1 MGLSGVGL
9 YELPSEIA
17 KRRGFY
23 DQEKLEVRKVTVGV
37 GIQVAA
43 LLAGELD
50 YSTVAST
57 TAVASV
63 QGLPVKTVMGWF
75 DRPLHM
81 LVARPQI
88 KDMAELKGKR
98 IAVSAIGSPPHIL
111 AREALR
117 KSGLNPDKDATFLS
131 LGGSSDR
138 LAGLVGGTVD
148 ATPLDVAY
156 IARTEQLGLTS
167 LLYLGDV
174 VDLRLGGV
182 AVATEKIEKNPDQIR
197 RLVRATWR
205 GMMFLKSNKK
215 ETLGI
220 MQDYLKLGSPAV
232 EKVYQYALKS
242 LSPDG
247 AVAKASLDNELKLL
261 KERLKLKDDIPV
273 DKVADWRFVKELS
286 GLR

>member
-1 MGLSGVGL
+1 MKRSITRLWLLASFNLFASPCSLQAEIVHMGLSGVGL

-23 DQEKLEVRKVTVGV
+23 EQEKLEVRKVTVGV

-50 YSTVAST
+50 FSTVAST

-63 QGLPVKTVMGWF
+63 QGLPVKTIMGWF

-81 LVARPQI
+81 LVARAQI
-88 KDMAELKGKR
+88 KDMGELKGKR
-98 IAVSAIGSPPHIL
+98 IAVSAVGSPPHIL

-117 KSGLNPDKDATFLS
+117 KSGLNPDKDATFLA

-156 IARTEQLGLTS
+156 IERTEQLGLTS

-174 VDLRLGGV
+174 VDLRLGGL
-182 AVATEKIEKNPDQIR
+182 AVATEK
-197 RLVRATWR
+197 
-205 GMMFLKSNKK
+205 
-215 ETLGI
+215 
-220 MQDYLKLGSPAV
+220 
-232 EKVYQYALKS
+232 
-242 LSPDG
+242 
-247 AVAKASLDNELKLL
+247 
-261 KERLKLKDDIPV
+261 
-273 DKVADWRFVKELS
+273 
-286 GLR
+286 